1 MERAVSL
8 LGGFRSIQAAC
19 CSRSLRL
26 ARRGRC
32 ETLLF
37 DGLLQLLPQVA
48 SWAAQGERSLPR
60 PLISSVLLRSWLLLM
75 AASEHVSCS
84 MAAVLCVH
92 RRPPVASSPRLE
104 VGTRVA

>member
-1 MERAVSL
+1 MIVSRACA
-8 LGGFRSIQAAC
+8 QAAS

-26 ARRGRC
+26 AREGRC

-37 DGLLQLLPQVA
+37 NGLLQLLPQVA
-48 SWAAQGERSLPR
+48 LWAAQGERSLPR